1 MTEPDSGSDAYA
13 LRTRAEKC
21 PGGYRLTGVK
31 TMITNAPVADL
42 AVIFASTNPQRGMW
56 GVTAFLI
63 EKGTPGFSASRDIDK
78 MGLRTA
84 TMGELALEDCFV
96 PEANRLGAEGA
107 GGRLFQSSMEW
118 ERVCILASHLGA
130 MERQLEECV
139 NYAHRRHQFN
149 QPISKFQSVSNRL
162 VDMKVRLET

>member
-1 MTEPDSGSDAYA
+1 MWSVQYPILSLGTKTQKEKYLARLISGEIIGAHGMTEPDSGSDAYA

-31 TMITNAPVADL
+31 TMITNAPVADM
-42 AVIFASTNPQRGMW
+42 AVIFAATNPQRGMW

-84 TMGELALEDCFV
+84 TMGELTLEDCFV

-107 GGRLFQSSMEW
+107 GGHLFQSSMEW
-118 ERVCILASHLGA
+118 ER
-130 MERQLEECV
+130 
-139 NYAHRRHQFN
+139 
-149 QPISKFQSVSNRL
+149 
-162 VDMKVRLET
+162 